1 MLGSS
6 PMKKSDIKRLV
17 KEEIVKVLRRQINE
31 DFADPIAREIH
42 KNLIGGSNEQKKMF
56 NAIAKKYDIAWDK
69 VPAGSFQDITGD
81 SRLAKTGLVFYMSE
95 RREKVGNSYDQAIRP
110 GLLAVTLDGKT
121 LYYGGIPPY
130 RYRQTADPYRGDK
143 QQYKTS
149 RVQSVTTDK
158 GNDVYP
164 IGQAV
169 RGTMQFKKLIDLA
182 DKMYRFDLES
192 YRGGTTAMKAK
203 RAEMKV
209 GTEIFTDPKQYKAA
223 NLGRYTKI
231 LATRVAGKDA
241 LDSIVKEGMQI
252 INDAIVK
259 GMSVIRSDKYGY
271 PVANI
276 NGKDIKI
283 SDLAYV
289 MNKLF
294 QRYEQYVA
302 SVNTAEEE
310 KKRYGASVVDSY
322 RTSSIRNYA
331 LEVKQIV
338 NSLKAGKV

>member
-1 MLGSS
+1 
-6 PMKKSDIKRLV
+6 MKKSDIKRII
-17 KEEIVKVLRRQINE
+17 KEEIVKVLRGRIDE

-42 KNLIGGSNEQKKMF
+42 KNIGTTPSEQKKIF
-56 NAIAKKYDIAWDK
+56 NAIARKYDIAWDK

-81 SRLAKTGLVFYMSE
+81 GRLAKTGLVFYMSE
-95 RREKVGNSYDQAIRP
+95 RREKVGGGYDQTINP

-121 LYYGGIPPY
+121 LYYGGSAPY
-130 RYRQTADPYRGDK
+130 RYGQPSDPFRGDK
-143 QQYKTS
+143 QRYKTS
-149 RVQSVTTDK
+149 AVQGVTTDK
-158 GNDVYP
+158 GRSTSSP
-164 IGQAV
+164 LGQGI
-169 RGTMQFKKLIDLA
+169 RGTLQLKKLVDLA

-209 GTEIFTDPKQYKAA
+209 GTEMFTDPKRYKAA
-223 NLGRYTKI
+223 NLTRYKNI

-252 INDAIVK
+252 INDAIVE
-259 GMSVIRSDKYGY
+259 GMSVVRTDQWGY
-271 PVANI
+271 PVASV

-283 SDLAYV
+283 SDLSYV
-289 MNKLF
+289 MNQLF
-294 QRYEQYVA
+294 RKYEQYVSA
-302 SVNTAEEE
+302 VNQAEEE
-310 KKRYGASVVDSY
+310 KQRYGDTAVDSY
-322 RTSSIRNYA
+322 RASSIRGYA

>member
-1 MLGSS
+1 
-6 PMKKSDIKRLV
+6 MKKSDIKRII
-17 KEEIVKVLRRQINE
+17 KEEIVKVLRGQINE

-42 KNLIGGSNEQKKMF
+42 KNIGTTPSEQKMLF
-56 NAIAKKYDIAWDK
+56 NALARKYDIAWDK

-95 RREKVGNSYDQAIRP
+95 RREKVGGGYDQTINP

-121 LYYGGIPPY
+121 LYYGSAPYY
-130 RYRQTADPYRGDK
+130 RYGQPADAFRGDK
-143 QQYKTS
+143 QRYKTS
-149 RVQSVTTDK
+149 AVQGVTTDK
-158 GNDVYP
+158 GRSTSSP
-164 IGQAV
+164 LGQGI
-169 RGTMQFKKLIDLA
+169 RGTLQLKKLVDLA

-209 GTEIFTDPKQYKAA
+209 GTEMFTDPKRYKNA
-223 NLGRYTKI
+223 NLARYKDI

-241 LDSIVKEGMQI
+241 LDSLVKEGMQI
-252 INDAIVK
+252 INDAIVQ
-259 GMSVIRSDKYGY
+259 GMSVVRTDRYGY
-271 PVANI
+271 PVASV

-283 SDLAYV
+283 SDLSYV

-294 QRYEQYVA
+294 QRYEQYVSA
-302 SVNTAEEE
+302 VNMAEEE
-310 KKRYGASVVDSY
+310 KARYGSTAVDGYRAS
-322 RTSSIRNYA
+322 TIRGYA

>member
-1 MLGSS
+1 
-6 PMKKSDIKRLV
+6 MKKSDIKRII
-17 KEEIVKVLRRQINE
+17 KEEIVKVLRGQINE

-42 KNLIGGSNEQKKMF
+42 KNIGTTPSEQKKIF
-56 NAIAKKYDIAWDK
+56 NAIARKYDIAWDK

-95 RREKVGNSYDQAIRP
+95 RRAKVGSGYDQTINP

-121 LYYGGIPPY
+121 LYYGSAPY
-130 RYRQTADPYRGDK
+130 SRYGQPADAFRGDK
-143 QQYKTS
+143 QRYKTS
-149 RVQSVTTDK
+149 AVQGVTTDK
-158 GNDVYP
+158 GRSTSSP
-164 IGQAV
+164 LGQGI
-169 RGTMQFKKLIDLA
+169 RGTLQLKKLVDLA

-209 GTEIFTDPKQYKAA
+209 GTEMFTDPKRYKAA
-223 NLGRYTKI
+223 NLDRYKSI

-241 LDSIVKEGMQI
+241 LDSLVKEGMQI
-252 INDAIVK
+252 INDAIVE
-259 GMSVIRSDKYGY
+259 GMSVVRTDRYGY
-271 PVANI
+271 PVASV

-283 SDLAYV
+283 SDLSYV

-294 QRYEQYVA
+294 QRYEQYVSA
-302 SVNTAEEE
+302 VNMAEEE
-310 KKRYGASVVDSY
+310 KARYGSTAVDGY
-322 RTSSIRNYA
+322 RASSIRGYA

>member
-1 MLGSS
+1 
-6 PMKKSDIKRLV
+6 MKKSDIKRII
-17 KEEIVKVLRRQINE
+17 KEEIVKVLRGQINE

-42 KNLIGGSNEQKKMF
+42 KNIGTTPSEQKMLF
-56 NAIAKKYDIAWDK
+56 NALARKYDIAWDK

-95 RREKVGNSYDQAIRP
+95 RRVKVGGGYDQTINP

-121 LYYGGIPPY
+121 LFYGPSSHRGYGIAPADAF
-130 RYRQTADPYRGDK
+130 RGKKQT
-143 QQYKTS
+143 YKTTYA
-149 RVQSVTTDK
+149 QGVTTDK
-158 GNDVYP
+158 GRSTTQAL
-164 IGQAV
+164 GQGI
-169 RGTMQFKKLIDLA
+169 RGTLQLKKLVELA

-203 RAEMKV
+203 RAELKV
-209 GTEIFTDPKQYKAA
+209 GTEMFTDPKRYKNA
-223 NLGRYTKI
+223 NLARYKNV

-252 INDAIVK
+252 INDAIIE
-259 GMSVIRSDKYGY
+259 GMSVVRTDKYGY
-271 PVANI
+271 PVASV

-283 SDLAYV
+283 SDLSYV

-294 QRYEQYVA
+294 QRYEQYVSA
-302 SVNTAEEE
+302 VNMAEEE
-310 KKRYGASVVDSY
+310 KARYGDTAVDGY
-322 RTSSIRNYA
+322 RASSIRGYA